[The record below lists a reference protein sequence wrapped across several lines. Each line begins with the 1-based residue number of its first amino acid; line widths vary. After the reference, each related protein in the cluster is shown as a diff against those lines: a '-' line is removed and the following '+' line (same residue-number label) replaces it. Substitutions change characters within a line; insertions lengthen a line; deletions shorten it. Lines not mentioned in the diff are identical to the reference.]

1 MRFAD
6 RPHPTHQHQA
16 GAEPVEEGLSGF
28 WQMSTAFNGSQ
39 HANPRSS
46 ATRFIG
52 KRANSPSGGKRPSTH
67 AQIQYARMRIGCRTR
82 IAGAITAEA
91 PTRRRPKTKIQF
103 NLQENCDCGSLDKLH
118 LAQIGDF
125 SLQTGRFARKTQNL
139 RVPIVRNRNFLAN
152 SYEKLLRRRGG
163 R

>member
-1 MRFAD
+1 M
-6 RPHPTHQHQA
+6 HQHQA

-91 PTRRRPKTKIQF
+91 PTRRRPKTKFQF
-103 NLQENCDCGSLDKLH
+103 DLQEKCDCGSLDKLH

-125 SLQTGRFARKTQNL
+125 SLKRRDLPENPKFTGPNRPQSQLSCKLARK
-139 RVPIVRNRNFLAN
+139 IVAAAGQKAN
-152 SYEKLLRRRGG
+152 PRTN
-163 R
+163 